1 MDVGGSAGVMT
12 REKGQELTDTILVG
26 LLNATQESLVDVAQV
41 GRIAVTLGVDTG
53 VDTSRVT
60 VPHLKV
66 DIRHRL
72 TGINVDHLI
81 VEDDLGPLLI
91 FDDTVSDVFAGDI

>member
-1 MDVGGSAGVMT
+1 MDVGGSAGIMT

-26 LLNATQESLVDVAQV
+26 LLNAAQESLVDVAQV
-41 GRIAVTLGVDTG
+41 GRIAVTLGIDTG
-53 VDTSRVT
+53 VDASRVT

-72 TGINVDHLI
+72 TGINIDYLI
-81 VEDDLGPLLI
+81 VQDDFSSLLI
-91 FDDTVSDVFAGDI
+91 FNDAISDVFARDV